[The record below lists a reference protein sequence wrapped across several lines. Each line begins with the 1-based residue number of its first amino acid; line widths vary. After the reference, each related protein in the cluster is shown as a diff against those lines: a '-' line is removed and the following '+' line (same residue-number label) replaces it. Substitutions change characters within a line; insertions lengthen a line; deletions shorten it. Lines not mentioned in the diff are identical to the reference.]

1 MKITIEIKSSGI
13 HDYAS
18 IDVEQP
24 HTTKMWLMKEI
35 MRIIEE
41 YNKNEVDKA

>member
-1 MKITIEIKSSGI
+1 MKITIETKSNGI
-13 HDYAS
+13 HDYAT
-18 IDVEQP
+18 IDINEP

-35 MRIIEE
+35 MRIVEE

>member
-1 MKITIEIKSSGI
+1 MKITIEVKTNGI

-18 IDVEQP
+18 IDINEP
-24 HTTKMWLMKEI
+24 HTTKMSLMKEI

-41 YNKNEVDKA
+41 YNKNEIDKA